1 MDHCSDVMIAFEMG
15 EWEENILPELRE
27 HYDIDDELESLHCT
41 KIQHYTEPDD
51 EVEYII
57 FYWENY
63 KHWNDE
69 YHPADISD
77 TLNELALNYPSDYFA
92 VSGGWHVA
100 AARMRL
106 GILEIQTLRPLFPD
120 EPWLEESWRQNEAL
134 KADFANAQKEIAA
147 LTEILRKEY
156 GMSDQDIETSV
167 AKYHKQ

>member
-1 MDHCSDVMIAFEMG
+1 MDHCSDVMIAFEKG

-41 KIQHYTEPDD
+41 KIQHYTDPDD

-134 KADFANAQKEIAA
+134 KAG
-147 LTEILRKEY
+147 LREKY
-156 GMSDQDIETSV
+156 GMSNEDIDEFIKTYY
-167 AKYHKQ
+167 KG